1 MGSMARRKWE
11 LASDGGSRVAKYAR
25 EKGTEIENFTSFM
38 QAKRQRLRILVPMKR
53 KS

>member
-1 MGSMARRKWE
+1 MGSMASRKWE
-11 LASDGGSRVAKYAR
+11 SASDGGSRVAKYAR
-25 EKGTEIENFTSFM
+25 ERGTGIENFSCFM